1 MQNVVLSLALLA
13 MVTAVAGPAKAAN
26 EERAEKAEK
35 AVEDALEAWRQ
46 AMLKK
51 DRPAFEK
58 IYHQDLVYAHSAGK
72 TENKPEAIAS
82 VVDGPSTWEEVNLSD
97 TKIHLSGKIAL
108 VTGKVEYH
116 QRENGALQVV
126 PLVVMTV
133 WSKGPKGWQM
143 LGRQASKLPPPAP
156 VAATTK

>member
-13 MVTAVAGPAKAAN
+13 MMTAVAGPAEAA
-26 EERAEKAEK
+26 KDQSDEK

-72 TENKPEAIAS
+72 TENKQQAIAS
-82 VVDGPSTWEEVNLSD
+82 VVDGPSSWEQVNFSD

-116 QRENGALQVV
+116 QRDSGTLQVV

-143 LGRQASKLPPPAP
+143 LARQASKLPPPAP
-156 VAATTK
+156 AAALSK

>member
-1 MQNVVLSLALLA
+1 MPTVAFSLALC
-13 MVTAVAGPAKAAN
+13 AVVIAAIARPAQAASD
-26 EERAEKAEK
+26 EK
-35 AVEDALEAWRQ
+35 AVQDALEAWRQ

-58 IYHQDLVYAHSAGK
+58 LYHPDLVYAHSGGK

-82 VVDGPSTWEEVNLSD
+82 VVDGPASWEQVNLSD
-97 TKIHLSGKIAL
+97 TKVRLSGKIAI

-116 QRENGALQVV
+116 QRENGTVQVV

-143 LGRQASKLPPPAP
+143 LGRQASKLPAPAP